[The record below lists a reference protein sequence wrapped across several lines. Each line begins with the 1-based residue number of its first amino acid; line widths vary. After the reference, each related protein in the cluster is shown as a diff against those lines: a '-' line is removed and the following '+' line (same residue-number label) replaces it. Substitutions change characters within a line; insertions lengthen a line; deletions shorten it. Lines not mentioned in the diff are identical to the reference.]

1 MCVSDRYTK
10 IPDKPH
16 HLLLVGGEPS
26 EHQLRRDVQP
36 SCHHAVEEGTLH
48 HFHRGNSQ
56 HTSACCRGQ
65 VCAGGGSTQMI
76 MFVEGKLT
84 MSSCSSFVKPVKAVN
99 ENNYVLLEGSLA
111 ALSLFANVLWFF
123 WDVNVIVFILI
134 WGDSH
139 VGPGLWPLQLHSQE
153 QHWHAIPGIHSCPG
167 RWVYRLTT
175 DNHICGLI
183 STSRNEWSQG
193 SFTFWISNCSTA
205 LSLLTLMALFAIL
218 RKINSTTTPNP
229 YSVSPNLK

>member
-26 EHQLRRDVQP
+26 EHQLRRNVQP

-65 VCAGGGSTQMI
+65 VCAGGGSTQM
-76 MFVEGKLT
+76 MMVNVEGKLM

-111 ALSLFANVLWFF
+111 ALSLFANVLWLL

-139 VGPGLWPLQLHSQE
+139 VRPGLWPLQLHSQK

-183 STSRNEWSQG
+183 SISRNEWSHG

-229 YSVSPNLK
+229 YSV